1 LKLELIDTER
11 RILLAESDLY
21 LLHEILYAV
30 GRESMRKLNIKL
42 LAAIVTLTLFLPW
55 SEAAEYPNKTIQIIN
70 PFPPGAVTDIVA
82 RIVAPKISTLLGQ
95 QVVVVNKAGGGGAVG
110 IQSVKDSAPDGYT
123 ILVTPPPILLI
134 PIINKNS
141 NFAMKDFTP
150 LSLATSSP
158 NTTVVKSDA
167 PWKSL
172 EDLLA
177 DAKKNPGQLTYG
189 SAGPG
194 TTPHFIG
201 ELVKLKTKVDM
212 THVPLGSE
220 SAAATAVLG
229 GHVNVAFLTLGTT
242 RSHIEGGTM
251 RALAVASNRRLK
263 DFPNVPTTVEKGFP
277 ELNLKI
283 WVGFFAPAK
292 TPPAAINRLAAA
304 LGESLKDAEIAAS
317 IEKAQALVENLGPAE
332 SAKFF
337 SEEERKWS
345 EVARVANISH

>member
-1 LKLELIDTER
+1 MLKVNFKALFFIV
-11 RILLAESDLY
+11 ILALFIALAD
-21 LLHEILYAV
+21 
-30 GRESMRKLNIKL
+30 
-42 LAAIVTLTLFLPW
+42 
-55 SEAAEYPNKTIQIIN
+55 AAEYPNKTIQIIN

-82 RIVAPKISTLLGQ
+82 RLVAPKMSTVLGQ

-110 IQSVKDSAPDGYT
+110 IQAAKDAAPDGYT

-134 PIINKNS
+134 PIVNKNS
-141 NFAMKDFTP
+141 GFTMKDFAP

-158 NTTVVKSDA
+158 NTTVVKGDA
-167 PWKSL
+167 PWKTL
-172 EDLLA
+172 EEFIA
-177 DAKKNPGQLTYG
+177 DAKKNAGQLTYG

-201 ELVKLKTKVDM
+201 ELVKLKTKIDL

-229 GHVNVAFLTLGTT
+229 GHVNIAFLTLGTT

-292 TPPAAINRLAAA
+292 TPPAIVKRLAAA
-304 LGESLKDAEIAAS
+304 VGDSLKDPEIIAN
-317 IEKAQALVENLGPAE
+317 IEKSQALIENLGPQEA
-332 SAKFF
+332 AKFYA
-337 SEEERKWS
+337 EEERKWT
-345 EVARVANISH
+345 EVAHSAKITN

>member
-1 LKLELIDTER
+1 MLKLNFK
-11 RILLAESDLY
+11 
-21 LLHEILYAV
+21 
-30 GRESMRKLNIKL
+30 G
-42 LAAIVTLTLFLPW
+42 LFLIIVLALFFPLADA
-55 SEAAEYPNKTIQIIN
+55 SEYPNKTIQIIN

-82 RIVAPKISTLLGQ
+82 RFVAPKMSTLLGQ
-95 QVVVVNKAGGGGAVG
+95 QVVIVNKAGGGGAVG
-110 IQSVKDSAPDGYT
+110 IQAAKDAAPDGYT

-134 PIINKNS
+134 PIVNKNS
-141 NFAMKDFTP
+141 GFTMKDFAP

-158 NTTVVKSDA
+158 NTTVVKGDA
-167 PWKSL
+167 PWKTL
-172 EDLLA
+172 EEFIA
-177 DAKKNPGQLTYG
+177 DAKKNAGQLTYG

-201 ELVKLKTKVDM
+201 ELVKLRTKIDL

-229 GHVNVAFLTLGTT
+229 GHVNIAFLTLGTT

-292 TPPAAINRLAAA
+292 TPPAIVKRLAAA
-304 LGESLKDAEIAAS
+304 VGDSLKDPEIIAN
-317 IEKAQALVENLGPAE
+317 IEKSQALIENLGPQEA
-332 SAKFF
+332 AKFYA
-337 SEEERKWS
+337 EEERKWT
-345 EVARVANISH
+345 EVAHSAKITN

>member
-1 LKLELIDTER
+1 MLTFNFKGLFFIVA
-11 RILLAESDLY
+11 LALF
-21 LLHEILYAV
+21 IP
-30 GRESMRKLNIKL
+30 
-42 LAAIVTLTLFLPW
+42 LAD
-55 SEAAEYPNKTIQIIN
+55 AAEYPNKTIQIIN

-82 RIVAPKISTLLGQ
+82 RIVAPKMSTALGQ

-110 IQSVKDSAPDGYT
+110 IQAAKDAAPDGYT

-134 PIINKNS
+134 PIVNKNS
-141 NFAMKDFTP
+141 GFTMKDFAP

-158 NTTVVKSDA
+158 NTTVVKGDA
-167 PWKSL
+167 PWKTL
-172 EDLLA
+172 EEFIA
-177 DAKKNPGQLTYG
+177 DAKKNAGQLNYG

-201 ELVKLKTKVDM
+201 ELVKLKTKIDL

-229 GHVNVAFLTLGTT
+229 GHVNIAFLTLGTT
-242 RSHIEGGTM
+242 RSHIEAGTM

-263 DFPNVPTTVEKGFP
+263 DFPNVPTTVEKGFS

-292 TPPAAINRLAAA
+292 TPPAIVKRLAAA
-304 LGESLKDAEIAAS
+304 VGDSLKDPEIIAN
-317 IEKAQALVENLGPAE
+317 IEKSQALIENLGPQEA
-332 SAKFF
+332 AKFYA
-337 SEEERKWS
+337 EEERKWT
-345 EVARVANISH
+345 EVAHSAKITN

>member
-1 LKLELIDTER
+1 
-11 RILLAESDLY
+11 
-21 LLHEILYAV
+21 
-30 GRESMRKLNIKL
+30 MRKLNSRL
-42 LAAIVTLTLFLPW
+42 LSAIVGLTLFLPW

-82 RIVAPKISTLLGQ
+82 RIVAPKMSTLLGQ

-141 NFAMKDFTP
+141 NFAMKDFAP

-177 DAKKNPGQLTYG
+177 EAKKNPGQLTYG

-292 TPPAAINRLAAA
+292 TPTAAINRLAAA

>member
-1 LKLELIDTER
+1 MGSVLSAPAQD
-11 RILLAESDLY
+11 
-21 LLHEILYAV
+21 
-30 GRESMRKLNIKL
+30 
-42 LAAIVTLTLFLPW
+42 
-55 SEAAEYPNKTIQIIN
+55 YPTKTIQIIN

-82 RIVAPKISTLLGQ
+82 RILAPKLSTLLGQ
-95 QVVVVNKAGGGGAVG
+95 QVVIVNKAGGGGAVG
-110 IQSVKDSAPDGYT
+110 IQAARDSAPDGYT
-123 ILVTPPPILLI
+123 ILVTPPPIVLI
-134 PIINKNS
+134 PIVNKNS
-141 NFAMKDFTP
+141 GFALKDFVP
-150 LSLATSSP
+150 LALATSSP
-158 NTTVVKSDA
+158 NTTVVKADA

-172 EDLLA
+172 EELLA
-177 DAKKNPGQLTYG
+177 EAKKNPGQLTYG

-242 RSHIEGGTM
+242 RAHIEAGTM

-292 TPPAAINRLAAA
+292 TPPGVAKRLAGAI
-304 LGESLKDAEIAAS
+304 GEALKDPEVGAL
-317 IEKAQALVENLGPAE
+317 IEKAQALVENLGPPEA
-332 SAKFF
+332 AKFLV
-337 SEEERKWS
+337 EEERKWS
-345 EVARVANISH
+345 EVAKVAKIAN

>member
-1 LKLELIDTER
+1 MLKLNFKGLFFIVA
-11 RILLAESDLY
+11 I
-21 LLHEILYAV
+21 AV
-30 GRESMRKLNIKL
+30 FIPL
-42 LAAIVTLTLFLPW
+42 

-82 RIVAPKISTLLGQ
+82 RIVAPKMSTLLGQ

-110 IQSVKDSAPDGYT
+110 IQAARDAAPDGYT

-134 PIINKNS
+134 PIVNKNS
-141 NFAMKDFTP
+141 GFTMKDFAP

-158 NTTVVKSDA
+158 NTTVVKGDA

-177 DAKKNPGQLTYG
+177 DAKKNSGQLTYG

-201 ELVKLKTKVDM
+201 ELVKLKTKIDM

-242 RSHIEGGTM
+242 RSHIEAGTM

-292 TPPAAINRLAAA
+292 TPPAILKRLAAVI
-304 LGESLKDAEIAAS
+304 GESLKDAEIAAH
-317 IEKAQALVENLGPAE
+317 IEKAQALVENLGPQEA
-332 SAKFF
+332 AKFYA
-337 SEEERKWS
+337 EEERKWS
-345 EVARVANISH
+345 EVAQSAKITN